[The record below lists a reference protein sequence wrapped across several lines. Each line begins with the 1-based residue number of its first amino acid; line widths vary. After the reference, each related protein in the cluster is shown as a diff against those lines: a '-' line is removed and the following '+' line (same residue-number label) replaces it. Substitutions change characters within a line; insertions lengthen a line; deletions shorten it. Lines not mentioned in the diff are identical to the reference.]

1 MQERSR
7 NNTSLDNVVV
17 HLLHRVSQRADEL
30 FGKEVGDAD
39 LTPRQFAV
47 LLTVAGIDD
56 PSQTDLVEATGIDR
70 STIAEMVRRM
80 VKKRLLQRRR
90 SRNDARAYVVRL
102 TDAGREVL
110 KATEPKALRT
120 DIAVLARLSSEQRR
134 AFVETLKIVSGS

>member
-1 MQERSR
+1 
-7 NNTSLDNVVV
+7 
-17 HLLHRVSQRADEL
+17 
-30 FGKEVGDAD
+30 
-39 LTPRQFAV
+39 
-47 LLTVAGIDD
+47 
-56 PSQTDLVEATGIDR
+56 
-70 STIAEMVRRM
+70 MVRRM